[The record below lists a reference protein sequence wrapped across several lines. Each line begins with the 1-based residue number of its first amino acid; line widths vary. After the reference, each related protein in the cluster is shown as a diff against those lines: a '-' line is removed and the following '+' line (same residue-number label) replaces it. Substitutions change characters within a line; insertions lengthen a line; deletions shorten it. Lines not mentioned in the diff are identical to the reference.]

1 MHIPNDYVNSVPE
14 RLALYTSLNALKDNQ
29 GLQAFLEDVQDR
41 FGKVPEEVKELC
53 NAIRLKWVG
62 KTLALERIIA
72 KKGKLT
78 CYFTSNQKAMFYASD
93 AFGKVMA
100 YVNSNPAAMRLKQTE
115 KHLILIVDQVATVED
130 AYQKL
135 RSMEA
140 YVYGD
145 A

>member
-14 RLALYTSLNALKDNQ
+14 RLALYTSLNALNDNK

-72 KKGKLT
+72 RRVSSPATLPLIRRP
-78 CYFTSNQKAMFYASD
+78 CF
-93 AFGKVMA
+93 
-100 YVNSNPAAMRLKQTE
+100 VNKMPLVKSWPM
-115 KHLILIVDQVATVED
+115 
-130 AYQKL
+130 
-135 RSMEA
+135 
-140 YVYGD
+140 
-145 A
+145 